1 MPAPST
7 TKNMKMPCAHNWSR
21 VIHSPAAITAIR
33 IAMLVTDLF
42 KEGGPDAEK
51 LVQGKS
57 SGSMIASRPC
67 SVMTVPLSPLK
78 RISDGMPDT
87 LNRCCSAFTLLS
99 PCGNVCQ
106 GIVSKY
112 FSISADDLSA
122 ETNTISNFFPF
133 ALRNERNRGGGGYA

>member
-99 PCGNVCQ
+99 PCGVLL
-106 GIVSKY
+106 VYK
-112 FSISADDLSA
+112 FPVRRRKERRKRKRLSC
-122 ETNTISNFFPF
+122 EIK
-133 ALRNERNRGGGGYA
+133 RERERERGEREEKERT